1 MLNCCNCICIEYG
14 WPLYA
19 GGRGEGGCSGVTPG
33 GVAAVVE
40 RAGSEGPAMAGGED
54 LGGGALGLPVKARE

>member
-1 MLNCCNCICIEYG
+1 M
-14 WPLYA
+14 YA

-40 RAGSEGPAMAGGED
+40 RAGSEGPAMAGGEY